1 MITKQSLAH
10 VGILVDDYDKA
21 IQYYTEKLCFFLLED
36 TRLSETKRWVV
47 VSPTPDLSGTN
58 ILLIQATKE
67 EEVARVGNQTGG
79 KVGFFLYTDNMELYF
94 SRLVEKEVHIIQEP
108 IEQPWG
114 KVAVF
119 ADLYGNL
126 WDLIESGN

>member
-1 MITKQSLAH
+1 MITSQRLAH
-10 VGILVDDYDKA
+10 VGILVDDYDKSVK
-21 IQYYTEKLCFFLLED
+21 YYTEKLGFFLLED
-36 TRLSETKRWVV
+36 TKLTETKRWVV

-67 EEVARVGNQTGG
+67 EEITRIGSQTGS

-94 SRLVEKEVHIIQEP
+94 NRLVENDVQIIQEP
-108 IEQPWG
+108 IQQPWG

-126 WDLIESGN
+126 WDLIESKH